1 MLHSQVP
8 NPTVF
13 SVGFEAASGV
23 GTDVFHKW
31 VVSELVSIAVF
42 PGAETFPAPRHGA
55 QVRLRVD
62 FEMHAV
68 ECKSAPFTST
78 SGSGLILTFDRTF
91 AKRV

>member
-1 MLHSQVP
+1 MLHSQVS

-23 GTDVFHKW
+23 GTDVFHQW

-42 PGAETFPAPRHGA
+42 PGA
-55 QVRLRVD
+55 QVRLRVN

-68 ECKSAPFTST
+68 EWKSAPFTST